1 MCCLLP
7 QKYYFHSIIFYFASG
22 VFRLY
27 LDIDRR
33 VCCLPANV
41 MTLLISFTFFLMV
54 TKVYSFSK

>member
-22 VFRLY
+22 VFRLN
-27 LDIDRR
+27 LDIDKR

-41 MTLLISFTFFLMV
+41 LTLLISFTFF
-54 TKVYSFSK
+54 